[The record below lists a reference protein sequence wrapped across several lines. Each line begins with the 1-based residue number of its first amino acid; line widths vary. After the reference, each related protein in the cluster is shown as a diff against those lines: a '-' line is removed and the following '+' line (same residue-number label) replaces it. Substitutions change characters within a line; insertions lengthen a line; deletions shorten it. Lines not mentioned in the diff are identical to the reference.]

1 MAKAALTARADSAT
15 EILGFPRF
23 PAARLRNNAI
33 PRPIVWR
40 QAIDRVT
47 ARAGAALAR
56 RDRLAG
62 SGAQLVTR
70 ETVAYE
76 RALFGLAELPAPD
89 LQGLCEKMAIFKNEI
104 ENLRLLDWKKLSNP
118 LAYALQADAR
128 RVVENRPALESLID
142 NLITALDL
150 ADDDPDMECSD
161 PTEDCDPA
169 EMDDHGEDDDPGE
182 LDHRSGR
189 KAALPGAREY
199 LNEANRL
206 LRRTQNWRH
215 VAVDDRQ

>member
-1 MAKAALTARADSAT
+1 MANAALTARPDSAT
-15 EILGFPRF
+15 EILAFPRF
-23 PAARLRNNAI
+23 PAAHLRNTAI
-33 PRPIVWR
+33 PRPTVWR
-40 QAIDRVT
+40 QAKDRVT

-62 SGAQLVTR
+62 CEAQLATR

-76 RALFGLAELPAPD
+76 RALVSLAELPAPD

-104 ENLRLLDWKKLSNP
+104 ENLRLLDWRKLSNP
-118 LAYALQADAR
+118 IAYALQADAR
-128 RVVENRPALESLID
+128 RVVENRPALETLID
-142 NLITALDL
+142 NLITAVDL
-150 ADDDPDMECSD
+150 ADEDPDMECSE

-182 LDHRSGR
+182 LDHRRGH
-189 KAALPGAREY
+189 KHPIPGGREY

-206 LRRTQNWRH
+206 MRRTQNWRR